1 MIFYIRPLEEIM
13 KKYLSLLLL
22 YPLGLSAQTRGPKET
37 VIFAL
42 TALTNGEIEK
52 LIDVTGNAELRNTQ
66 ALLETIKANP
76 RKRDAILSEY
86 KLLKSWSIENE
97 KYLTN
102 NGREI
107 SVVSTRWVTLTPME
121 NLPKYIV
128 LSDKNFNKENII
140 YVDYML
146 EKKDNQWKI
155 ISRRSY

>member
-1 MIFYIRPLEEIM
+1 MIVYIRQLEEIM
-13 KKYLSLLLL
+13 KKYLALLLL

-37 VIFAL
+37 VTFAL

-66 ALLETIKANP
+66 ALLDTIKANP
-76 RKRDAILSEY
+76 RKRDILLSEY

-102 NGREI
+102 KGREI
-107 SVVSTRWVTLTPME
+107 SIVSTRWVTLTPME